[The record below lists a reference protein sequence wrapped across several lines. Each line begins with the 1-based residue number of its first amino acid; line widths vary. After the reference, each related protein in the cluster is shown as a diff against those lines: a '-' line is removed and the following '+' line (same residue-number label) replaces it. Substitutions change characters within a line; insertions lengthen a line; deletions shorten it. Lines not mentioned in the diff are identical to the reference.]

1 MIFNAWFFKT
11 IPGSGVI
18 GSTTLGRRPRSIP
31 EGYPFSGLKETPH
44 EGDWGVIPG
53 LVEAEYDDSK
63 SVDYAV
69 RALVKKRDKPF
80 FLACGIFRPHLPWYA
95 PKKYFDLY
103 PLEKIKLPERVEDD
117 LQGAPPQGVKLSAA
131 RRNEFLNIKKQGKWK
146 EGVRAYLASIS
157 FADAQLGRLLDALGK
172 SSHAENTI
180 IVFWSDHG
188 WHLGE
193 KNHWHKS
200 TLWEEATRIP
210 FMISVPGLTKGGAR
224 CGRPVDTLCV
234 FPTLIELC
242 GLKPRK
248 DLDGVSI
255 VPLLKKPEVKWDLPA
270 VTEYKRGQCAV
281 RSERFRY
288 IRYSDGTEEL
298 YDHSEDPNE
307 WNNLAE
313 KKPYR
318 KIMDELGRSI
328 PKKFAPDA
336 PSKGA
341 YQFDHKTY
349 AWTHKKTGKIT
360 QGAKK

>member
-1 MIFNAWFFKT
+1 
-11 IPGSGVI
+11 
-18 GSTTLGRRPRSIP
+18 
-31 EGYPFSGLKETPH
+31 
-44 EGDWGVIPG
+44 
-53 LVEAEYDDSK
+53 
-63 SVDYAV
+63 
-69 RALVKKRDKPF
+69 
-80 FLACGIFRPHLPWYA
+80 
-95 PKKYFDLY
+95 
-103 PLEKIKLPERVEDD
+103 
-117 LQGAPPQGVKLSAA
+117 
-131 RRNEFLNIKKQGKWK
+131 
-146 EGVRAYLASIS
+146 
-157 FADAQLGRLLDALGK
+157 
-172 SSHAENTI
+172 
-180 IVFWSDHG
+180 
-188 WHLGE
+188 
-193 KNHWHKS
+193 
-200 TLWEEATRIP
+200 
-210 FMISVPGLTKGGAR
+210 MISVPGLTKGGAR

>member
-1 MIFNAWFFKT
+1 M
-11 IPGSGVI
+11 
-18 GSTTLGRRPRSIP
+18 
-31 EGYPFSGLKETPH
+31 
-44 EGDWGVIPG
+44 
-53 LVEAEYDDSK
+53 
-63 SVDYAV
+63 
-69 RALVKKRDKPF
+69 
-80 FLACGIFRPHLPWYA
+80 
-95 PKKYFDLY
+95 
-103 PLEKIKLPERVEDD
+103 
-117 LQGAPPQGVKLSAA
+117 
-131 RRNEFLNIKKQGKWK
+131 NIKKHGKWRD
-146 EGVRAYLASIS
+146 GIRAYLASIS
-157 FADAQLGRLLDALGK
+157 FADAQLGRLLDALEK
-172 SSHAENTI
+172 SAHADNMI

-224 CGRPVDTLCV
+224 CSRPVDTLCV

-248 DLDGVSI
+248 DLDGTSI
-255 VPLLKKPEVKWDLPA
+255 VPLLKHPEKTWGLPA
-270 VTEYKRGQCAV
+270 VTEFKRGQCAV

-298 YDHSEDPNE
+298 DDHSEDPNE
-307 WNNLAE
+307 WTNLAE

-349 AWTHKKTGKIT
+349 AWTHKKKGKIT